1 MKYLIFTMSETSD
14 EMISMIA
21 VHQSCALRG
30 RLNHLILQ
38 PLVLFA
44 NDQFILQVM
53 KGRGSRLVVSHF

>member
-38 PLVLFA
+38 SLVLFA